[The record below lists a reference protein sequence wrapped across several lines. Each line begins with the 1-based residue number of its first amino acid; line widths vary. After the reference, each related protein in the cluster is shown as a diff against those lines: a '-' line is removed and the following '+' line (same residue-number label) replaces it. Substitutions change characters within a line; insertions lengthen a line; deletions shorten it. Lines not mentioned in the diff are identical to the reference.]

1 MKTIL
6 LAIACLTFAGQ
17 AVSHAQENGATFE
30 LKNNPEDTFAF
41 VKLKL
46 RQPDDKPYK
55 GQVTLI
61 GSRNTVKTQTNEEGF
76 VKVKLPYNDKYTIKT
91 GDKTSLSLL
100 ELNQVPYVTYDY
112 SAYTEPHWLF
122 KLNYTDPKGQPLEG
136 EEVTLQNIKD
146 SSKVYKQMTDKK
158 GIASFIVPAADYK
171 ISLKYW
177 ENYKTIYAKPKEARN
192 QLITSFSWMGSKEV
206 DRRAAIADSIARA
219 YTANLAARWQ
229 TDSLRMLDEVPMS
242 LDSAKVARSVQ
253 QVAEKYKK
261 ELAKNPQFFEQG
273 DKASEIL
280 APLVRISKKVPKQII
295 VTDVTWSM
303 SPYLR
308 DVAIWHA
315 LNLAPKN
322 TSQYTFF
329 NDGNGNGYRPMG
341 KTGGFYHC
349 FGNVKDLK
357 VIVGLMQRAHLACGA
372 NDDPENDME
381 ALLAAAAKKSK
392 GEELVLIADNNSPVR
407 DMILLDKLT
416 ALQVPVRV
424 ILCGVTGEYSWGGEP
439 NIQYINL
446 ARATGGSIHTIKE
459 DIWDLA
465 KVAEGKTISIG
476 GKEYKLEE
484 GRFLPLRKN

>member
-1 MKTIL
+1 MKNSIL
-6 LAIACLTFAGQ
+6 ALFLLTLAYNNPI
-17 AVSHAQENGATFE
+17 SAQENGATFE

-46 RQPDDKPYK
+46 RQPDDRPYK

-61 GSRNTVKTQTNEEGF
+61 GSRNTVKTQTNDEGF

-100 ELNQVPYVTYDY
+100 ELNQVPYVTYEY

-122 KLNYTDPKGQPLEG
+122 KLNYTNPKGQPLEG

-158 GIASFIVPAADYK
+158 GVASFVVPAADYK
-171 ISLKYW
+171 VSLKYW

-206 DRRAAIADSIARA
+206 DRRAAVADSIARA
-219 YTANLAARWQ
+219 YAANLAARWQ
-229 TDSLRMLDEVPMS
+229 ADSLRLLDEVPMS
-242 LDSAKVARSVQ
+242 LDSGAVTRNVQ
-253 QVAEKYKK
+253 RVAEKYKK
-261 ELAKNPQFFEQG
+261 ELAKNPQLFEQG
-273 DKASEIL
+273 EKASEVL
-280 APLVRISKKVPKQII
+280 APLVRISKKVPKQIVI
-295 VTDVTWSM
+295 TDVTWSM
-303 SPYLR
+303 TPYLC

-322 TSQYTFF
+322 TTQYTFF
-329 NDGNGNGYRPMG
+329 NDGDGKSYRPMG

-357 VIVGLMQRAHLACGA
+357 VIVGLMQRSHLACGA

-407 DMILLDKLT
+407 DMVLLDKLV
-416 ALQVPVRV
+416 ALQIPVRV
-424 ILCGVTGEYSWGGEP
+424 VLCGLSGEYTWGGEVNP
-439 NIQYINL
+439 QYL
-446 ARATGGSIHTIKE
+446 AIAYATGGSVHTIKE

-465 KVAEGKTISIG
+465 KTAEGKTITIN
-476 GKEYKLEE
+476 GKEFKLEE
-484 GRFLPLRKN
+484 GRFIPLNKN

>member
-1 MKTIL
+1 MKNSIFALFL
-6 LAIACLTFAGQ
+6 LTLAYNNPI
-17 AVSHAQENGATFE
+17 SAQENGATFE

-55 GQVTLI
+55 GQVTLV
-61 GSRNTVKTQTNEEGF
+61 GSRNTVKTQTNDEGF
-76 VKVKLPYNDKYTIKT
+76 VKVKLPFDDKYTIKT
-91 GDKTSLSLL
+91 GDKTSLSVL

-122 KLNYTDPKGQPLEG
+122 KLNYTNPKGQPLEG

-158 GIASFIVPAADYK
+158 GVASFIVPAADYK

-219 YTANLAARWQ
+219 REAELAARWKA
-229 TDSLRMLDEVPMS
+229 DSVGMMEEMPLAS
-242 LDSAKVARSVQ
+242 DSVLFSKAIQKLADT
-253 QVAEKYKK
+253 YKR
-261 ELAKNPQFFEQG
+261 ELAKNPNVFV
-273 DKASEIL
+273 DKSKAVL
-280 APLVRISKKVPKQII
+280 APLQRIAKRIPKQII
-295 VTDVTWSM
+295 VTDVTGSM
-303 SPYLR
+303 SPYIR
-308 DVAIWHA
+308 EVMIWHA
-315 LNLAPKN
+315 LNLVPKN
-322 TSQYTFF
+322 TTQYTFF
-329 NDGNGNGYRPMG
+329 NDGDNKPDGPIG
-341 KTGGFYHC
+341 KSGGLYHC

-357 VIVGLMQRAHLACGA
+357 IIAGVMKRSYNAGGGGSC
-372 NDDPENDME
+372 PENDIE
-381 ALLAAAAKKSK
+381 ALLGAAAKKSK

-407 DMILLDKLT
+407 DMILLDKLV